1 MRRSL
6 LLLLST
12 LTAFAQSG
20 VMPPEGSLDFRGAG
34 YLTGAEHIVPQLI
47 VGGEWTS
54 TLRLVNNGTAQIL
67 TSNAYFL
74 DSEGRPM
81 FITYLTSNQGFRT
94 ETAFRFFIAPGQMV
108 EIPFFGGKNTQFG
121 QILIDPRACPL
132 ASGCSLYGE
141 IVLTNSHP
149 SRPDFESVFSLE
161 APARDQFMLFD
172 HRDWFSTVLYL
183 TNTNNSPTTV
193 ALDFRD
199 PGNIPLDFGTVTLPA
214 LGTRIVYLDDFAPD
228 TLGYHGSMVIHASNA
243 FGEIPLVVATG
254 LRINPS
260 NSFTPLKAYV
270 TKNQPR

>member
-1 MRRSL
+1 
-6 LLLLST
+6 
-12 LTAFAQSG
+12 
-20 VMPPEGSLDFRGAG
+20 
-34 YLTGAEHIVPQLI
+34 
-47 VGGEWTS
+47 
-54 TLRLVNNGTAQIL
+54 
-67 TSNAYFL
+67 
-74 DSEGRPM
+74 M
-81 FITYLTSNQGFRT
+81 FITYGTSNQGLTT
-94 ETAFRFFIAPGQMV
+94 ESSFRFFIAPGQMV
-108 EIPFFGGKNTQFG
+108 EIPFYGRDDTQFG

-141 IVLTNSHP
+141 IVLTNSNP
-149 SRPDFESVFSLE
+149 TRPDFESVFALE

-193 ALDFRD
+193 SLDFRD
-199 PGNIPLDFGTVTLPA
+199 PTNDQLDFGAITLPA

-228 TLGYHGSMVIHASNA
+228 TIGYHGTMLIRASNA
-243 FGEIPLVVATG
+243 FGEVPLVVATG